1 MCEVPIVTARASVM
15 TYDEPNKKWIP
26 KGKSQG
32 LSKVQIFHHT
42 SNNTFRVV
50 ARKVPDH
57 EVVINC
63 AILKG
68 LKYNR
73 ATQTF
78 HQWRDSRLVYGLNFT
93 SKEDADSFAQAMLS
107 ALETLE
113 CMYRTP
119 PPVAPPP
126 QPPQPSSIYQHIN
139 VNGPKEP
146 ETDRI
151 QRDEMKSQHQRQL
164 SGGVN
169 NIGMK
174 DPSPQSMMMA
184 NSAGTL
190 NREQVSSSSQP
201 PVAPPVPPAPPGPP
215 PAMTGPPKPPAA
227 PTVPVAPQPPPVG
240 APPPPP
246 PPPPLPTNSSAV
258 AAPLPTGGGGLAE
271 ALQKA
276 KLKSVARPD
285 DGAASAAAAAG
296 ADGAG
301 NAAQA
306 GMNSLARP
314 LIPGAENMM
323 SEMQRKLAARRAK
336 TENSSQ
342 EADSSSSSPEVKKS
356 RDKTTTNGNGNK
368 FNQAQNG
375 SESPKVTQRQ
385 KLSLTGQEIITV
397 SNGGGNTSGDFE
409 LLKQEIV
416 AEMRRELQKVK
427 LDIIDA
433 LRQELSNR

>member
-1 MCEVPIVTARASVM
+1 M
-15 TYDEPNKKWIP
+15 
-26 KGKSQG
+26 
-32 LSKVQIFHHT
+32 
-42 SNNTFRVV
+42 
-50 ARKVPDH
+50 
-57 EVVINC
+57 
-63 AILKG
+63 
-68 LKYNR
+68 
-73 ATQTF
+73 
-78 HQWRDSRLVYGLNFT
+78 
-93 SKEDADSFAQAMLS
+93 
-107 ALETLE
+107 
-113 CMYRTP
+113 
-119 PPVAPPP
+119 
-126 QPPQPSSIYQHIN
+126 
-139 VNGPKEP
+139 
-146 ETDRI
+146 
-151 QRDEMKSQHQRQL
+151 
-164 SGGVN
+164 
-169 NIGMK
+169 
-174 DPSPQSMMMA
+174 
-184 NSAGTL
+184 
-190 NREQVSSSSQP
+190 
-201 PVAPPVPPAPPGPP
+201 
-215 PAMTGPPKPPAA
+215 
-227 PTVPVAPQPPPVG
+227 
-240 APPPPP
+240 
-246 PPPPLPTNSSAV
+246 
-258 AAPLPTGGGGLAE
+258 PTGGGGLAE

-427 LDIIDA
+427 LDIIDGKLLITSLKPHIYFLHLPISVEA
-433 LRQELSNR
+433 QWPSG